1 MRDLRYCNHLTDAA
15 VAERLLPTLL
25 LAVSRQMLEARFA
38 VGHLRQRQFANVR
51 APRREPHRADLGRSQ
66 LWRLLLFRRLLRSC
80 FCSTTIFPLM
90 MISPCSMIFPSGIPP
105 WCGWRM
111 AFVRQRF
118 SRYSSLQRG
127 SPDPGPSVHARPLS
141 FLRAVA
147 DALTLG
153 LSERLL
159 FDTIS
164 KRARSVIER
173 TPDLLLVG
181 LRNPW
186 LRPHAAHAGEICAE
200 SIDGGKRARSPSCA
214 LQTVQK

>member
-1 MRDLRYCNHLTDAA
+1 MRDLRYSAITSPTVAL
-15 VAERLLPTLL
+15 AERLLPTLL

-51 APRREPHRADLGRSQ
+51 APRRASSRSRGSRTVAA
-66 LWRLLLFRRLLRSC
+66 LAAPPFSASPPSC

-90 MISPCSMIFPSGIPP
+90 MISPCSMIFPWRIPP

-118 SRYSSLQRG
+118 IAGIRASNAGAR
-127 SPDPGPSVHARPLS
+127 PPGPSVHARPLS

-164 KRARSVIER
+164 KRARSAIER

-181 LRNPW
+181 LRNPGYDG
-186 LRPHAAHAGEICAE
+186 HAAQCRRDIASA
-200 SIDGGKRARSPSCA
+200 D
-214 LQTVQK
+214 